1 MQQKIVRLE
10 TFFTKP
16 SPPRQWT
23 DSMTQ
28 FLDMFPC
35 GDISQE
41 EENQTGGKDP
51 KQADQQGGQ
60 RQRDADR
67 DLDHLRS

>member
-1 MQQKIVRLE
+1 
-10 TFFTKP
+10 
-16 SPPRQWT
+16 
-23 DSMTQ
+23 MTQ
-28 FLDMFPC
+28 ILDLFPC

-67 DLDHLRS
+67 DLEHLGA

>member
-1 MQQKIVRLE
+1 
-10 TFFTKP
+10 
-16 SPPRQWT
+16 
-23 DSMTQ
+23 MTQ
-28 FLDMFPC
+28 VSDLFPY

-41 EENQTGGKDP
+41 EENQTGRKEP

-60 RQRDADR
+60 GQRDADR

>member
-1 MQQKIVRLE
+1 
-10 TFFTKP
+10 
-16 SPPRQWT
+16 
-23 DSMTQ
+23 MTQ
-28 FLDMFPC
+28 ISDLFPC
-35 GDISQE
+35 SDISQE

-51 KQADQQGGQ
+51 KQANQQDGQ